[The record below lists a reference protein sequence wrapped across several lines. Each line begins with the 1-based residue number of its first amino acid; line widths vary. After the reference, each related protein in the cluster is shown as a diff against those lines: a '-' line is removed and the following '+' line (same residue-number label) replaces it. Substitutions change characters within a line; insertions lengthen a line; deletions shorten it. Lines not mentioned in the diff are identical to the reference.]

1 VARVLEN
8 RKGRLLLG
16 GLVLAH
22 LVAVSHQVERQGRS
36 QLEHAVFASLSP
48 LQSGVGAGVAAV
60 TGVWKGYVDLRRVH
74 VDNQHLRD
82 QVRGLETALLEKQE
96 LVREAERLREIAE
109 LKPRLPLDT
118 VVAQV
123 VAAEGVPWY
132 RTVTVNRGE
141 SDGVRLNSPVISA
154 TGVVGRVIAVGPRA
168 AKVQLL
174 LDRESGLGV
183 RIERSRLTAVVSG
196 RAGFADAVGSDL
208 ELKFVPALADVVEG
222 DVVVTSGLDRMFPKG
237 LLVGRVGSVKG
248 GGGLFKEVAVT
259 PSARFDKLEEVMIVR
274 NPPESAE
281 FNREVRPEAPKSP
294 APRGAGGRAPAPGR

>member
-1 VARVLEN
+1 MARVLEN
-8 RKGRLLLG
+8 RKGHLLLG

-36 QLEHAVFASLSP
+36 QLEHAIFAGLSP
-48 LQSGVGAGVAAV
+48 LQRAVGGGVSAL
-60 TGVWKGYVDLRRVH
+60 TGVWRGYVDLRRVH
-74 VDNQHLRD
+74 RENQRLRE
-82 QVRGLETALLEKQE
+82 QVRSLETTLLENQE
-96 LVREAERLREIAE
+96 VVREAERLREIAE
-109 LKPRLPLDT
+109 VRPRLPLDT

-132 RTVTVNRGE
+132 RTITINRGE
-141 SDGVRLNSPVISA
+141 QDGVALSSPVISA
-154 TGVVGRVIAVGPRA
+154 TGVVGRVIAVGPHA

-237 LLVGRVGSVKG
+237 LLVGRVRSVQG

-274 NPPESAE
+274 NPPVSAE
-281 FNREVRPEAPKSP
+281 FAREVRPETPPSAARAARSGPSSP
-294 APRGAGGRAPAPGR
+294 PR

>member
-1 VARVLEN
+1 MARVLEN
-8 RKGRLLLG
+8 RKGRALLG
-16 GLVLAH
+16 ALVLAH

-48 LQSGVGAGVAAV
+48 LQRGVGSGVAAV

-74 VDNQHLRD
+74 QENQRLRE
-82 QVRGLETALLEKQE
+82 QVRTLETTLLEKQE

-109 LKPRLPLDT
+109 VKPRLPLDT

-132 RTVTVNRGE
+132 RTITVNRGE

-154 TGVVGRVIAVGPRA
+154 TGVVGRVIAVGPDA

-237 LLVGRVGSVKG
+237 LLVGRVRSVKG

-274 NPPESAE
+274 NAPESE
-281 FNREVRPEAPKSP
+281 DLPRKVRSDTP
-294 APRGAGGRAPAPGR
+294 AAPGAPSPRPGPSPVTR

>member
-1 VARVLEN
+1 MARVLES
-8 RKGRLLLG
+8 RKGHLLLG

-22 LVAVSHQVERQGRS
+22 LVVVSHQVERQGRS
-36 QLEHAVFASLSP
+36 QLEHAVFATLSP
-48 LQSGVGAGVAAV
+48 LQRGVGSGVGAV

-74 VDNQHLRD
+74 DDNQHLRE
-82 QVRGLETALLEKQE
+82 QVRSLETTLLEKQE

-109 LKPRLPLDT
+109 LRPRLPLDT

-132 RTVTVNRGE
+132 RTITVNRGE
-141 SDGVRLNSPVISA
+141 RDGVRLNSPVISA
-154 TGVVGRVIAVGPRA
+154 TGVVGRVIAVGPDA

-237 LLVGRVGSVKG
+237 LLVGRVRSVKG
-248 GGGLFKEVAVT
+248 GGGLFREVAVT
-259 PSARFDKLEEVMIVR
+259 PSAPFDKLEEVMIVR

-281 FNREVRPEAPKSP
+281 FSREVRPETLRSP
-294 APRGAGGRAPAPGR
+294 APRTPRPGPSGAAR